1 MPIALPAPAGRS
13 FDAVGFG
20 LNMTDLLVV
29 VERFPRPGSKQPIR
43 RQAYSPGGQAASA
56 MVACA
61 RLGWRARYVGCFGDD
76 DHGRQGRSSLTDDGV
91 DVRACR
97 VASDTRNGLSVIL
110 VDERTGE
117 RTVLWS
123 RDPGLRLLPD
133 DVDSAAVCAG
143 RALLVDCHDTAAAA
157 VAARHAR
164 RAGVRTVVDVE
175 RVRDGIDAL
184 LAEIDVIIT
193 AQDFPAAL
201 TGESRPGAA
210 LRAIR
215 DAYQPALVCMTLG
228 AEGSLALVGDV
239 EVRTPAFRVPVVDTT
254 GAGDVF
260 RGGFLAGWLR
270 AGDAAGVEDVLR
282 YANAVAALKCRGL
295 GAREASPT
303 PAEVDALLA
312 GGSPRPR
319 AIVVPDGATPVT
331 RLVPARRSRSDRS
344 RIAKKTPGGRES
356 LDPEGLDEK
365 DGNRGRIRCPVC
377 GWCPDGGRHWV
388 CKPGC
393 GTCWNTF
400 ETRARCPGCSY
411 QWEWTACPSCG
422 IRSLHLH
429 WYTEDE

>member
-1 MPIALPAPAGRS
+1 MYDAAMRMPIGLPPSDDRP
-13 FDAVGFG
+13 FDAIGFG

-29 VERFPRPGSKQPIR
+29 LERFPEPDSKQPVR

-76 DHGRQGRSSLTDDGV
+76 ENGRRGRSSLADEGV
-91 DVRACR
+91 DINACR
-97 VASDTRNGLSVIL
+97 VASDTRNGMSVIL

-123 RDPGLRLLPD
+123 RDPGLKLRPEH
-133 DVDSAAVCAG
+133 VDPAAVGAG
-143 RALLVDCHDTAAAA
+143 RVLLVDCHDTAASTA
-157 VAARHAR
+157 AARHAR
-164 RAGVRTVVDVE
+164 RAGVRTVIDVE
-175 RVRDGIDAL
+175 RVRDGIEAL
-184 LAEIDVIIT
+184 LLEIDMIIT

-201 TGESRPGAA
+201 TGKSAPGAA

-215 DAYQPALVCMTLG
+215 DAYHPALVCMTLG

-260 RGGFLAGWLR
+260 RGGFISGWLR
-270 AGDAAGVEDVLR
+270 GGDGAEVEDVLR

-312 GGSPRPR
+312 
-319 AIVVPDGATPVT
+319 
-331 RLVPARRSRSDRS
+331 
-344 RIAKKTPGGRES
+344 
-356 LDPEGLDEK
+356 
-365 DGNRGRIRCPVC
+365 
-377 GWCPDGGRHWV
+377 
-388 CKPGC
+388 C
-393 GTCWNTF
+393 GTDWQ
-400 ETRARCPGCSY
+400 AKP
-411 QWEWTACPSCG
+411 
-422 IRSLHLH
+422 
-429 WYTEDE
+429 

>member
-1 MPIALPAPAGRS
+1 MRMPIGLPAPDHRP

-29 VERFPRPGSKQPIR
+29 LERFPEPDSKQPVR

-76 DHGRQGRSSLTDDGV
+76 ENGRQGRSSLSDEGV
-91 DVRACR
+91 DISACR
-97 VASDTRNGLSVIL
+97 VASDTRNGMSVIL

-123 RDPGLRLLPD
+123 RDPRLKQRPD
-133 DVDSAAVCAG
+133 DIEAAAVCAG
-143 RALLVDCHDTAAAA
+143 RVLLVDCHDTAASTAA
-157 VAARHAR
+157 AGHAR
-164 RAGVRTVVDVE
+164 RAGVRTVIDVE

-184 LAEIDVIIT
+184 LPEIDVIIT
-193 AQDFPAAL
+193 ARDFPAAL
-201 TGESRPGAA
+201 TGKGAPGAA

-215 DAYQPALVCMTLG
+215 DAYRPSLVCMTLG

-239 EVRTPAFRVPVVDTT
+239 EIRTPGFRVPVVDTT

-260 RGGFLAGWLR
+260 RGGFISGWLR
-270 AGDAAGVEDVLR
+270 GGDEAEVEDVLR

-312 GGSPRPR
+312 G
-319 AIVVPDGATPVT
+319 
-331 RLVPARRSRSDRS
+331 RR
-344 RIAKKTPGGRES
+344 
-356 LDPEGLDEK
+356 
-365 DGNRGRIRCPVC
+365 
-377 GWCPDGGRHWV
+377 
-388 CKPGC
+388 
-393 GTCWNTF
+393 
-400 ETRARCPGCSY
+400 
-411 QWEWTACPSCG
+411 
-422 IRSLHLH
+422 
-429 WYTEDE
+429 